1 MRHEPCSALW
11 AAAEVDVER
20 VETTKASEAG
30 RPTSAELAE
39 KYVPV
44 LGVKPSGMR
53 VLFASVFPT
62 MLGKARDVRD
72 ENRPAP
78 HPPAPSPRIEE
89 KGR

>member
-20 VETTKASEAG
+20 VETTEAAEASK
-30 RPTSAELAE
+30 PTSVELAE
-39 KYVPV
+39 KNVQE

-53 VLFASVFPT
+53 AFFESLFSYMF
-62 MLGKARDVRD
+62 GKARDVRD

-89 KGR
+89 KGG